1 MEVEDAETTPR
12 QLPSRKS
19 KSLEQSSG
27 NTAQI
32 RPDIDVILS
41 LKEDYYKGIMEGYFR
56 KLGEKRSDSNNN
68 DAEKEFANE
77 ALELFKNRKVGDERV
92 RFFKAEDRTG
102 KSHIQVDESAA
113 LESECTSCMFLI
125 FYMFILKPDQI
136 LSPIIYISPLQL

>member
-27 NTAQI
+27 ETAQI

-113 LESECTSCMFLI
+113 LESERT
-125 FYMFILKPDQI
+125 
-136 LSPIIYISPLQL
+136 